1 MKRRWLIYDV
11 SFGFT
16 EVMGDGVIGM
26 TPELQPE
33 SLSVT
38 FLM

>member
-26 TPELQPE
+26 TPELQPGE
-33 SLSVT
+33 SFSLL
-38 FLM
+38 F